1 MMLWQTSMM
10 SGITDLAE
18 MLSSLEPVLL
28 DGEFVFVSVDAAGAR
43 SLDGFATVTEPE
55 GTTVVLR
62 KQQADDASLAYEFTA
77 RWITLT
83 VNSSL
88 EAIGLTAAFASALT
102 DEGISCN
109 VLAGF
114 HHDHILVPAAQADRA
129 MNTLRRLAADNQ
141 RSADGGGSRRP

>member
-1 MMLWQTSMM
+1 MGGM
-10 SGITDLAE
+10 TDLTR
-18 MLSSLEPVLL
+18 MLSSLNPVLL
-28 DGEFVFVSVDAAGAR
+28 DGEFVFVSVDADEAR
-43 SLDGFATVTEPE
+43 LLEGLATITEPE

-83 VNSSL
+83 MHSSL

-102 DEGISCN
+102 NEGISCN

-114 HHDHILVPAAQADRA
+114 HHDHILVPAAQADEA
-129 MNTLRRLAADNQ
+129 MNTLRRLAADHH
-141 RSADGGGSRRP
+141 